1 MEDDCKWCKLQEI
14 VGIGWKMGREGN
26 VGVCERK
33 ERESVKQGVRLV
45 GLGDV
50 FLRNERRE
58 PDRRIEQP
66 GIFGCWMDVVAVV
79 VPEYDELV

>member
-1 MEDDCKWCKLQEI
+1 MVEVAGYCWDW
-14 VGIGWKMGREGN
+14 VREGEK
-26 VGVCERK
+26 GECGGGCERK
-33 ERESVKQGVRLV
+33 ERESEKQGVRLV

-50 FLRNERRE
+50 FLRNEGRE

-79 VPEYDELV
+79 VPENDELV